1 MGIFDK
7 IKGMVGSEDL
17 DYNDYDGD
25 LFGDD
30 MPGADPMD
38 DVQGA
43 QASYDAGYSPF
54 DAPQQQAQQPQQPRQ
69 QTAGGSNLELKVVKP
84 DRYED
89 VKQIADHLIN
99 RRTVVLNLEG
109 ANKETARRII
119 DFLSGVAYSIDGQLK
134 RVANNTFV
142 ITPHNVAV
150 SGDALRKPEPK
161 PEPVSPIDEDDIYN
175 GVN

>member
-43 QASYDAGYSPF
+43 QTGYDAGYSPF
-54 DAPQQQAQQPQQPRQ
+54 DAPQQPQPQPQARPQSSASGPGRPF
-69 QTAGGSNLELKVVKP
+69 LE
-84 DRYED
+84 
-89 VKQIADHLIN
+89 
-99 RRTVVLNLEG
+99 T
-109 ANKETARRII
+109 
-119 DFLSGVAYSIDGQLK
+119 
-134 RVANNTFV
+134 
-142 ITPHNVAV
+142 
-150 SGDALRKPEPK
+150 
-161 PEPVSPIDEDDIYN
+161 
-175 GVN
+175 